1 MKIKNSMSFQKL
13 DAIDSK
19 SDQKNITGRVPPH
32 ALDLEESV
40 LGAIILEKNSLTLVI
55 DILKEESFYKYAHQ
69 KIYQGIIQLFN
80 NSESIDLNTLI
91 NQLKKNGTLNVV
103 GGSYYIAKLTTKISS
118 SANIEFHARII
129 VEYYIKRSL
138 INITTKIQNY
148 SYNEAIDVFK
158 LLDKS
163 EQLLFELSKSSI
175 RKNYSNIKS
184 LMINSFQE
192 LNIKR
197 KNKNGITGI
206 PSGFNELDFI
216 TSGWQKSDLII
227 IAARPG
233 MGKTAFMLS
242 ILRNASILN
251 KYPVAIFSLEMSS
264 SQLVNR
270 LLSIESEIEANKIKK
285 GILENH
291 EWEQL
296 IYKTSKLSNAPIYI
310 DDTPSLSIFE
320 LKTKCRRLK
329 TNYDIQ
335 IIAIDYLQ
343 LMSNEINKKGFTNR
357 EQEIAYISRSLKEI
371 AKEINIPIIAL
382 SQLSRAVEIRGGDKR
397 PQLSDLRESGSI
409 EQDADIVIFLYRPE
423 YYNLNQGEAKNTAEI
438 IIAKHRNGS
447 LNKIKLKFLNQYTK
461 FYNIKDK
468 Q

>member
-335 IIAIDYLQ
+335 IVAIDYLQ

-468 Q
+468 